1 MEKQPTVIDYG
12 NCEYNDG
19 TGRCDPNNCHKI
31 PGMSTHQ
38 FNVILRGICN
48 GAALRN
54 KHPEILTDTQ
64 EIVCTAPLSIWD
76 ICIISSD
83 AEAFGL
89 KAEFH
94 YDGKSRIVFTPAP
107 QKREIHIVKQYSTGS
122 RGAQYTYIRGYYS
135 TKELAEHR
143 GQGIVTD
150 NTTWDIETVE
160 LNKDI

>member
-1 MEKQPTVIDYG
+1 MEKQSIVIDCG

-19 TGRCDPNNCHKI
+19 TSRCSPDNCHKI
-31 PGMSTHQ
+31 PRMSPHQ
-38 FNVILRGICN
+38 FNVILRGISN

-64 EIVCTAPLSIWD
+64 EIVCSPPLDIWA
-76 ICIISSD
+76 ICAISSD

-94 YDGKSRIVFTPAP
+94 YDGKSRIVFTPIP
-107 QKREIHIVKQYSTGS
+107 QKTEIHIVKQHSLGS
-122 RGAQYTYIRGYYS
+122 RGTKYTYIRGYYS

-143 GQGIVTD
+143 GGAIVTD
-150 NTTWDIETVE
+150 NSIWEVETVE